1 MFLKHFDLARKDN
14 LLFFCEPIILV
25 FVALNFSYDLFA
37 ADTLFVSSVAYEF
50 DARVSPTDAVGVAD
64 QVINVLKKT

>member
-14 LLFFCEPIILV
+14 LLFFFEPIILV

-37 ADTLFVSSVAYEF
+37 ADT
-50 DARVSPTDAVGVAD
+50 RVSPNDDVGVAD